1 LGYKKNW
8 LLISLLA
15 LVFMITSCSSGL
27 KFSTIAGQFSKTTDK
42 IAVEYNNKSTK
53 GFYASLDFELTEGK
67 VEWEIVNSK
76 NEPVFKGY
84 ILYENGKTYREL
96 TYPLN
101 YMNGNGN
108 LNSKEKVLNGVD
120 VNGNKIL
127 DFGYLQFDTSIS
139 GKYNL
144 KLKPINASGSY
155 KLIWSDKLPRK

>member
-1 LGYKKNW
+1 MGYKKNW

-27 KFSTIAGQFSKTTDK
+27 NFSTIAGQFSKTTDK
-42 IAVEYNNKSTK
+42 IAVEYNNKSAK
-53 GFYASLDFELTEGK
+53 DFYASLDFDLTEGK

-76 NEPVFKGY
+76 NDPVFKGY

-101 YMNGNGN
+101 YMNGD
-108 LNSKEKVLNGVD
+108 LNSKEEVLNGVD

-127 DFGYLQFDTSIS
+127 DFAYLQFDTSIS

-144 KLKPINASGSY
+144 KLNPINAVGTY
-155 KLIWSDKLPRK
+155 KLVWSDKLPRK